1 MTNLKI
7 YAILKSHNQILTEF
21 LDKYVAG
28 MECDEMLYLVYDY
41 SEEKMYKMELN
52 EKQYKFIRTSI
63 FNLLYIYKEIEVI
76 NPEDKIDKNDLY
88 FAQNVLIG
96 SYLIYLNK
104 ETNRLLR
111 KLGFKTQKY
120 DFIEEIDFYDWCLI
134 NKKEVEIYLDAYEEV
149 EEAELWT

>member
-1 MTNLKI
+1 
-7 YAILKSHNQILTEF
+7 
-21 LDKYVAG
+21 
-28 MECDEMLYLVYDY
+28 MLYLVYDY
-41 SEEKMYKMELN
+41 SEEKMYKMELS
-52 EKQYKFIRTSI
+52 EKQYKFIHTSI
-63 FNLLYIYKEIEVI
+63 FNLLYVYKEIEVI